1 MILKKNET
9 ILLVLLDFF
18 TSLAALLIFYLFKFR
33 LGVVD
38 NPVPLSFGEIILPF
52 LSMSGAWVLV
62 FWFAGLYNIKSPSSR
77 LDEAMS
83 VFKTVSVGT
92 LILFIVT
99 IQITELMSFGRLL
112 VITYWLGM
120 VITVSGG
127 RIIFRSMLRKQ
138 FINGIGLLPSILVGW
153 NDRSRALSSRISSF
167 PGLGYKVIGY
177 ISTRVE
183 DVGKSDSGGEVLGSI
198 SDLPKIIKEY
208 GIKEVILSLSSNDH
222 ERLLDVINYVNGV
235 SVGIKISPDMY
246 DIISGQA
253 RTNQIYGLPLID
265 ILPEL
270 MPAWE
275 RSMKRVVDIV
285 VSTIVLTIFSPI
297 WLLLGIII
305 KIDSK
310 GKILYRQE
318 RAGRDEQIFEIFK
331 YRSMSAEAESDTGPV
346 WAAEDDPRITRVG
359 YFLRKSRLD
368 EVPQFINV
376 LMGNMSLV
384 GPRPERPF
392 FVEKLKKEVSL
403 YSKRMRI
410 RPGITGWAQ
419 IKHKYDESLD
429 DVKRKLRY
437 DLFYIE
443 NMSLRMDFKIIL
455 STIKVIFSGKGH

>member
-1 MILKKNET
+1 
-9 ILLVLLDFF
+9 
-18 TSLAALLIFYLFKFR
+18 
-33 LGVVD
+33 
-38 NPVPLSFGEIILPF
+38 
-52 LSMSGAWVLV
+52 
-62 FWFAGLYNIKSPSSR
+62 
-77 LDEAMS
+77 
-83 VFKTVSVGT
+83 
-92 LILFIVT
+92 
-99 IQITELMSFGRLL
+99 
-112 VITYWLGM
+112 
-120 VITVSGG
+120 
-127 RIIFRSMLRKQ
+127 
-138 FINGIGLLPSILVGW
+138 
-153 NDRSRALSSRISSF
+153 
-167 PGLGYKVIGY
+167 
-177 ISTRVE
+177 
-183 DVGKSDSGGEVLGSI
+183 
-198 SDLPKIIKEY
+198 
-208 GIKEVILSLSSNDH
+208 
-222 ERLLDVINYVNGV
+222 
-235 SVGIKISPDMY
+235 MY

-275 RSMKRVVDIV
+275 RSMKRVMDII
-285 VSTIVLTIFSPI
+285 VSTFVLTIFSPI

-310 GKILYRQE
+310 GKILYRQKRVGKE
-318 RAGRDEQIFEIFK
+318 EQIFEIFK
-331 YRSMSAEAESDTGPV
+331 YRSMSAGAESNTGPV

-359 YFLRKSRLD
+359 TFLRKSRLD

-392 FVEKLKKEVSL
+392 FVERLKKEVPL

-455 STIKVIFSGKGH
+455 STIKVIISGKGH